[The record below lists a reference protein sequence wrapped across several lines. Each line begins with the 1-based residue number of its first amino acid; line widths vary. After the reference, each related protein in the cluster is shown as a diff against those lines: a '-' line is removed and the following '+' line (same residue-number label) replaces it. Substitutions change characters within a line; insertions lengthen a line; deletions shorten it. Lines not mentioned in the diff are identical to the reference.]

1 MGYFSQSQFDIRLE
15 WGIHAIEQ
23 MAGDVDCVIIVD
35 VMSFSTCVSIAVGR
49 GARVYPYPWKDD
61 TATEYGNNLGAITA
75 STTRRFEGEGYSLS
89 PVSLVAIP
97 PETKLVLPSPNGSAL
112 AFKARDSGCAV
123 FCGSLRNL
131 EATAIAC
138 AAYHRILVVPCGEK
152 WPDGSLRPALEDWL
166 TAGAII
172 SRLPKRNL
180 SPEAQAAAAT
190 FQALPATALRQCS
203 SACELIERGF
213 AADVDLCLTTDVDD
227 KACWL
232 NNDHFTGE
240 K

>member
-35 VMSFSTCVSIAVGR
+35 VMSFSTCVSVAVGR

-61 TATEYGNNLGAITA
+61 TATVYGNNLGAITA
-75 STTRRFEGEGYSLS
+75 NTTRRFEGEGYSLS

-131 EATAIAC
+131 EATVNAC
-138 AAYHRILVVPCGEK
+138 AVYRRILVVPCGEK

-172 SRLPKRNL
+172 SRLPKRNS

-232 NNDHFTGE
+232 HNDHFTGG

>member
-61 TATEYGNNLGAITA
+61 TATEYGNSLGAFTA
-75 STTRRFEGEGYSLS
+75 SATRRFEGEGYSLS

-97 PETKLVLPSPNGSAL
+97 PETKLVLPSPNGSVL

-166 TAGAII
+166 AAGGII
-172 SRLPKRNL
+172 SRLSERNL
-180 SPEAQAAAAT
+180 SPEAQAAVAT
-190 FQALPATALRQCS
+190 FRALSTDVLRRCGSAL
-203 SACELIERGF
+203 ELIERGF
-213 AADVDLCLTTDVDD
+213 AADVDLCLATDADGR
-227 KACWL
+227 ACKL
-232 NNDHFTGE
+232 QNDHFICC
-240 K
+240 

>member
-1 MGYFSQSQFDIRLE
+1 MGYLSQSQFDIRLE
-15 WGIHAIEQ
+15 WGENAIEQ

-35 VMSFSTCVSIAVGR
+35 VMSFSTCVSIAVGK

-61 TATEYGNNLGAITA
+61 TATEYGNNLGAVTA
-75 STTRRFEGEGYSLS
+75 NTTRRFEGEGYSLS
-89 PVSLVAIP
+89 PVSLVDIP

-112 AFKARDSGCAV
+112 AFKARDTGCAV

-190 FQALPATALRQCS
+190 FQALPATALRQSS

-232 NNDHFTGE
+232 HNDHFTGE

>member
-1 MGYFSQSQFDIRLE
+1 MGYFSQSQFDVRLE

-131 EATAIAC
+131 EATAITC
-138 AAYHRILVVPCGEK
+138 ATYHRILVVPCGEK

-166 TAGAII
+166 VAGGII
-172 SRLPKRNL
+172 SRLSERNL
-180 SPEAQAAAAT
+180 SPEAQAAVAT
-190 FQALPATALRQCS
+190 FRALSTDVLRQCG
-203 SACELIERGF
+203 SALELIERGF

-227 KACWL
+227 KACRL
-232 NNDHFTGE
+232 HNDHFTGE

>member
-49 GARVYPYPWKDD
+49 GAKVYPYPWRND
-61 TATEYGNNLGAITA
+61 TATEYGKSLGAFTA
-75 STTRRFEGEGYSLS
+75 SSTRRFEGEGYSLS
-89 PVSLVAIP
+89 PVSLVGIP

-232 NNDHFTGE
+232 HNDHFTGE